1 MEPASIGTLLEL
13 GNCTFDILR
22 FLINQRPSPSMPA
35 VTTSATSRAPPDFKS
50 NIRSALVMFEC
61 IMLYMSTQFV
71 MWLVKEEGETAG
83 EMDLDEHADPQGH
96 SADLLAKD
104 RDRRA
109 RRKSSTLADRLRRG
123 MTGEMAGDLQ
133 ALVAKA
139 KPVLEKGAEIL
150 GLGSVDLT
158 HVLKNFIEDHM
169 GSS

>member
-1 MEPASIGTLLEL
+1 M
-13 GNCTFDILR
+13 
-22 FLINQRPSPSMPA
+22 
-35 VTTSATSRAPPDFKS
+35 
-50 NIRSALVMFEC
+50 VMFEC

-71 MWLVKEEGETAG
+71 MWLIKEEGETGG
-83 EMDLDEHADPQGH
+83 EMDLDEHGDSQGF
-96 SADLLAKD
+96 SADMLKD
-104 RDRRA
+104 RDRKT

-139 KPVLEKGAEIL
+139 KPVLEKSSEIL
-150 GLGSVDLT
+150 GLGSADLT